1 MQTIQSFLNSQ
12 QREVYS
18 VSPNQT
24 VWEALQ
30 VMAQHNIGAVLVVN
44 NDKMVGIFSER
55 DYARRVE
62 LKGLLTKETLVGQ
75 IMTSKFITIQ
85 PSRKMDECMQVMT
98 ENRVRHLPVTDK
110 QENILG
116 LVSIGDVVSEM
127 IHEQRLLID
136 QLRHYIAG

>member
-1 MQTIQSFLNSQ
+1 M
-12 QREVYS
+12 
-18 VSPNQT
+18 
-24 VWEALQ
+24 
-30 VMAQHNIGAVLVVN
+30 MAQHNIGAVLVVN

-75 IMTSKFITIQ
+75 IMTSKFITIL
-85 PSRKMDECMQVMT
+85 PSRKMDECMQIMT
-98 ENRVRHLPVTDK
+98 ENRVRHLPVMDQ

>member
-98 ENRVRHLPVTDK
+98 ENRVRHLPVTDQ